1 MWPPD
6 IEQRYQQIRA
16 ETDRLQCEFGITKRS
31 LDQRYQDY
39 RQRIAEEHQQQ
50 EQLRKLE
57 ELRAQQPKPKPLP
70 KTPL

>member
-6 IEQRYQQIRA
+6 IEQRYNTIRA
-16 ETDRLQCEFGITKRS
+16 ETDRLQREFGIKPRT
-31 LDQRYQDY
+31 LDERYQDY
-39 RQRIAEEHQQQ
+39 LQRIAQEQKQQ

-57 ELRAQQPKPKPLP
+57 ELRRQQPKPMPLP